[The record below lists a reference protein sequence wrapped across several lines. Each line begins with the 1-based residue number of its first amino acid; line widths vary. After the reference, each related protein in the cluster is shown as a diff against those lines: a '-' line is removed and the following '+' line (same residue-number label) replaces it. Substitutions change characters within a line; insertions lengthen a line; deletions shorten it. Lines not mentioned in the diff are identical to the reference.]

1 MAINYLGR
9 LATSRDALQT
19 KMNLICGIAG
29 TPTVPVRKIRHI
41 EDVLSLLATFP
52 DCAGYAAN
60 RRGEPLFDLETEAG
74 VQDLVYLILRPSIP
88 DLVPE
93 QPVAGPTRQ
102 HVIEDFRSQLLRLV
116 IEAKLVRDKRHGR
129 TLKTELHTDIGEY
142 KNDPLCDDLI
152 FFIRDPNMHIE
163 SPSGLMKGIQGV
175 HTHEQR
181 SLRVHCLV
189 QR

>member
-1 MAINYLGR
+1 RRVLLVHRRKERETRRCRWRSTYKSKCRENRRQRFTRRSSGIWASTCWASRMAINYLGR

-74 VQDLVYLILRPSIP
+74 VQDLVYLILRLSVP
-88 DLVPE
+88 DLVS
-93 QPVAGPTRQ
+93 
-102 HVIEDFRSQLLRLV
+102 D
-116 IEAKLVRDKRHGR
+116 
-129 TLKTELHTDIGEY
+129 
-142 KNDPLCDDLI
+142 
-152 FFIRDPNMHIE
+152 
-163 SPSGLMKGIQGV
+163 
-175 HTHEQR
+175 
-181 SLRVHCLV
+181 
-189 QR
+189 